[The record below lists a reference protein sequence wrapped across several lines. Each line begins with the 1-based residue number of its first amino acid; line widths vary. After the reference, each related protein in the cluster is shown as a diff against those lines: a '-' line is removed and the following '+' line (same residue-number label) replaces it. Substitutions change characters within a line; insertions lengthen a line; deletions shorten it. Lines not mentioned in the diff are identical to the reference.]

1 MKCVNFTW
9 VYPKASKPTQNLV
22 AGGFRKLRCPVAGNC
37 FGFCLFGE
45 FWIRGFDVLMC
56 KLYNNKKAYC
66 KATVSLREAESPV
79 AEKAKIIVE

>member
-1 MKCVNFTW
+1 M
-9 VYPKASKPTQNLV
+9 
-22 AGGFRKLRCPVAGNC
+22 AGNC

-66 KATVSLREAESPV
+66 KATVSLWEAESPV
-79 AEKAKIIVE
+79 AEKAKIILE